1 MLKSISKIAAAASLC
16 WLVQIPAQALAD
28 EATVIGASEVMFS
41 PADPAHPDAGEEIAV
56 LAGDPSKPGPFV
68 ARMRV
73 KAGTMDPTHKHSM
86 PEYVSVLSGKALMSF
101 GEKPDK
107 SKAVTLTAG
116 SFLYLPGGQYHT
128 LWVEEDAVA
137 DLYATGPFDQTFAAA
152 Q

>member
-16 WLVQIPAQALAD
+16 LLAQMPAQALAD
-28 EATVIGASEVMFS
+28 EAAVIGANEVMFG
-41 PADPAHPDAGEEIAV
+41 PADPAHPDSGEEIAV

-68 ARMRV
+68 VRFRV
-73 KAGTMDPTHKHSM
+73 KAGTMDATHKHSM

-116 SFLYLPGGQYHT
+116 SFMYLPGGQYHT
-128 LWVEEDAVA
+128 LWVEEDAIA
-137 DLYATGPFDQTFAAA
+137 DLYAMGPFDQTYAAT